1 MQSANTKPLYRQ
13 KAVTLV
19 ELLVVIA
26 IIGIISSIAIPS
38 YRSFAITNRISSFST
53 NLHGSLLLARTEAI
67 KRSQPVVVC
76 KSSNVDAAAPVCD
89 PTASVN
95 SVNVGWGSGWLI
107 FVDNDGDNLFAAPN
121 LLIRVQTNFIPTV
134 ADGSIIPTNQDGSA
148 ANEFVRFNATGQ
160 PITPVN
166 FIINRPAGD
175 ADVSH
180 DRAVCVVVG
189 GRIRVGHTP
198 NCP

>member
-1 MQSANTKPLYRQ
+1 MQSANIKPLYRQ

-67 KRSQPVVVC
+67 KRSQPVVIC

-89 PTASVN
+89 RTASAN

-121 LLIRVQTNFIPTV
+121 LLIRVQTNFIPMIT
-134 ADGSIIPTNQDGSA
+134 DGSIVPTNQDGSA
-148 ANEFVRFNATGQ
+148 ANEFVRFNSTGQ
-160 PITPVN
+160 PTTPVN
-166 FIINRPAGD
+166 FIVNRPTGD

-189 GRIRVGHTP
+189 GRARVGRTP
-198 NCP
+198 DCS